1 MFKTGSLSSRHYTL
15 TIILLK
21 YSCKLHSLHRYI
33 VVYANLPV
41 RLAVDYAP
49 EQLVTLQLML
59 KPWGSMRQLLA
70 SCIGAATGL
79 ANTSSDKADLANRC

>member
-49 EQLVTLQLML
+49 DTF
-59 KPWGSMRQLLA
+59 P
-70 SCIGAATGL
+70 ATCDTTAYVEALG
-79 ANTSSDKADLANRC
+79 